1 MVLNDFF
8 RKHGFSEGI
17 KLIRGMIRGF
27 LLGIRIGSPAV
38 FIAFGRVSVSKQH
51 GRIMIGKSVRLY
63 SNVKLSCSGR
73 VGQPAQIRIGERS
86 CIGNRTEIHAG
97 QSVVIGKETFISWD
111 CVILDRDYH
120 DCSSTGEKIRPVE
133 IGDNV
138 LVCCRAI
145 ILKGVKVGDRA
156 IIGAGAVVT
165 KDVPADAIVAGNPA
179 KVIKYRKPQVSDI
192 VKKAEEISRREE

>member
-1 MVLNDFF
+1 MVFNDFF
-8 RKHGFSEGI
+8 RKYGFSQGI
-17 KLIRGMIRGF
+17 KLIQGMIRGF
-27 LLGIRIGSPAV
+27 LLGIRIKSPAV
-38 FIAFGRVSVSKQH
+38 FIAFGRVSVSKRH

-120 DCSSTGEKIRPVE
+120 DYSSTGEKIRPVE
-133 IGDNV
+133 IGGDDV
-138 LVCCRAI
+138 AVW
-145 ILKGVKVGDRA
+145 VGSPPDL
-156 IIGAGAVVT
+156 IGGRPNLRPT
-165 KDVPADAIVAGNPA
+165 TRDQTFSPLPDPG
-179 KVIKYRKPQVSDI
+179 
-192 VKKAEEISRREE
+192 